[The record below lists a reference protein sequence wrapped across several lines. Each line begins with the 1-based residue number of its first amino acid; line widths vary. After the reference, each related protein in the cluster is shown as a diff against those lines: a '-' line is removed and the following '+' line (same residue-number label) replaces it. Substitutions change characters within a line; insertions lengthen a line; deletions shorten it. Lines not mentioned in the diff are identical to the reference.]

1 MPSIPTAAE
10 IQYMEKQ
17 MRDDIVPR
25 ILAVNMI
32 CTVAA
37 SIGVAMRLVSRY
49 IQHAGI
55 KADDLWMLAS
65 LVGQT

>member
-1 MPSIPTAAE
+1 
-10 IQYMEKQ
+10 MEKQ